1 MNVLQNA
8 LMTGL
13 ATQVLE
19 QTAPALPILTGD
31 VVALST
37 YGKGMYSGAISW
49 TNYSL
54 TANFIREQD
63 APYLVTEY
71 GTVQVIEEP
80 RPVVVLI
87 HTEASKVSFNH
98 TAFKKAEV
106 QGTIIDWYTAQLKAK
121 VQAWDERCANVLLY
135 GVPSIGVPG
144 LLQGSGIPSIA
155 STVNLSTAPIDQVI
169 NEIIRIC
176 LTPAKNSIYIY
187 KPSMV
192 ALPSDL
198 FDILNT
204 RSFSATG
211 ATTETVLDVIIQR
224 LKTSAGYNKAGDPEW
239 KFTAVPQFGASK
251 LMTVL
256 PDDANLIGGGIWD
269 LQEFYSPDNSESA
282 RGSSQE
288 FMASSHS
295 GGFCGI
301 VAKRPNSGLVV
312 TLTY

>member
-8 LMTGL
+8 LMAGL
-13 ATQVLE
+13 ATEVLE

-37 YGKGMYSGAISW
+37 YGKGMYDAAISW

-98 TAFKKAEV
+98 TAFKKAEA

-155 STVNLSTAPIDQVI
+155 STVNLSVAAIDLVI

-176 LTPAKNSIYIY
+176 LTPAKNSVYVY

-204 RSFSATG
+204 RSFSTTG
-211 ATTETVLDVIIQR
+211 ATTETILDVTIQR
-224 LKTSAGYNKAGDPEW
+224 LKTSAGYNKPGDPQW
-239 KFTAVPQFGASK
+239 MFTAVPQFNASK

-256 PDDANLIGGGIWD
+256 PMDANQIGGGLWD

-282 RGSSQE
+282 RGNSQE
-288 FMASSHS
+288 YMASSHS

-301 VAKRPNSGLVV
+301 VARRPQAGLVV